1 MAWVLVIL
9 LSAAIF
15 GITYYVQSTKKKELI
30 SEGKMIE
37 RKSSFYEESE
47 LFTTSASYEDMLKA
61 VSQQDFSDL
70 KVSVTPNVEGKR
82 IILFRSGYSW
92 NAQLSDYGQKDGKN
106 LLRFS
111 FSAWRQRNGSPYN
124 INSMNMMVTRIEKMV
139 LSIDPSATVE
149 NHKMQTK
156 TLLILLKV

>member
-1 MAWVLVIL
+1 MEVLLLRERKVNKMAWVLVIL

-61 VSQQDFSDL
+61 VSQQVCPTV
-70 KVSVTPNVEGKR
+70 VSMVYDVAERTVYWCENRNWEQIEVC
-82 IILFRSGYSW
+82 IL
-92 NAQLSDYGQKDGKN
+92 
-106 LLRFS
+106 
-111 FSAWRQRNGSPYN
+111 
-124 INSMNMMVTRIEKMV
+124 
-139 LSIDPSATVE
+139 
-149 NHKMQTK
+149 
-156 TLLILLKV
+156 